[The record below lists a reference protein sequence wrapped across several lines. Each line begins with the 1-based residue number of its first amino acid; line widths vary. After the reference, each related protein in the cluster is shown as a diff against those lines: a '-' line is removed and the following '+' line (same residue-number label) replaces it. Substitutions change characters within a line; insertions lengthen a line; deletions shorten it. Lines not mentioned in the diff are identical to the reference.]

1 MEKKNKKRKQSKKR
15 RAAGS
20 QSDSDLDDDGQRQ
33 RRQRDPGR
41 AEERELNRLVKE
53 GEHRERDHKQEQ
65 MQAKNK
71 QRAHRRQGTGTG
83 EDIPAFNLGGSEGSE
98 GPEEILQYSDD
109 NEGSD
114 QNGEGTDMDMGDGG
128 GSDDDESQKAVRKG
142 KNNVQATLWLRRRS
156 KRIKGAASRRGLGGR
171 GRDTRRGGT
180 VSNMPVARQESL
192 FGSGYG
198 IGDGN
203 QI

>member
-1 MEKKNKKRKQSKKR
+1 
-15 RAAGS
+15 
-20 QSDSDLDDDGQRQ
+20 
-33 RRQRDPGR
+33 
-41 AEERELNRLVKE
+41 
-53 GEHRERDHKQEQ
+53 

-98 GPEEILQYSDD
+98 EPEEILQYSYD

-128 GSDDDESQKAVRKG
+128 GSDEDESQKAVRKG
-142 KNNVQATLWLRRRS
+142 KNNVQATPWLRRRS

-192 FGSGYG
+192 FGPGYG